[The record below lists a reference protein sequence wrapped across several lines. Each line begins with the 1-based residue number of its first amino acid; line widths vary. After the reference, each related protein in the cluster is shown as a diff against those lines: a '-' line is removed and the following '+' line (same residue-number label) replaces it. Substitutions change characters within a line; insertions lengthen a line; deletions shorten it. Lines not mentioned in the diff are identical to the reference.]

1 MYGNYPNL
9 WSFMGSTWHDPDHIM
24 AAWQITHKF
33 DDWDET
39 GKKKK
44 AGLLISHKEWL
55 MAIINGNN

>member
-1 MYGNYPNL
+1 
-9 WSFMGSTWHDPDHIM
+9 M

-44 AGLLISHKEWL
+44 AGLLISHKKWL